1 MVRMVQMVVVTAS
14 DGGSTQIQTS
24 TAFLLRGVRL
34 QLLAL
39 LLHTLH
45 GGLAGADDGGVLVA
59 LGVGEPA
66 VFGFS

>member
-1 MVRMVQMVVVTAS
+1 MRMVQMVMVTAS
-14 DGGSTQIQTS
+14 DGCCAKIQTS
-24 TAFLLRGVRL
+24 TTFLLRGVRL

-39 LLHTLH
+39 LLHALH